1 MSYEEKVYTKLK
13 QHYHCAQAIFA
24 TYASDY
30 GMDQETAYRT
40 MACFAAGMY
49 RGSVCGCVTAAL
61 AVLGLAYGF
70 SDTKDREREI
80 FGTKIAEE
88 FVDRFQERMEGKF
101 NCADI
106 LENNIN
112 TAEGMASIRRE
123 GMIKKKC
130 TQAIQTSIE
139 ILEDMLRAYPDMLAG
154 KPAEPSC
161 DEQEIEKITYLVK
174 RAQKIQHFES
184 NVRDLILHS
193 SKSIACI
200 QFDISRFKIINDIY
214 GERMGDQILQ
224 FIKDNLAEICNETQ
238 YYLNLRSDVFV
249 VLSEFQQESELD
261 ELVRQIQTRCNMF
274 KNIKLTYSIGVYIVN
289 DRKMDLRQIEDR
301 AAMARK
307 KAKGN
312 MMNNVLYYQEE
323 FKEMLY
329 IRNFI
334 EESLPSAIDEK
345 QFQMYLQPKYS
356 IVQNHIVGAE
366 ALVRWQHPD
375 RGMIYPNEFIPV
387 IEENGYIKKVDY
399 YIWKEACNFL
409 KRCEQAGIKNCPVSV
424 NVSRLHLTDTVFMD
438 YLAQTIHEAGIP
450 KEQLELEIT
459 ETIGDEQISNMAE
472 LLKHQGYK
480 LLMDDFGS
488 GYSSLNILLE
498 TPFDVIKLDK
508 KFMENMM
515 VSEKGRLILEYVV
528 AMADKLGLELLAEG
542 VETEEQVKLLRK
554 IGCDNV
560 QGYYYAKPMPRFK
573 SRGYGYWLS
582 IVLSAIWLA
591 LYTGS
596 DRLQLFDV
604 MDSI

>member
-70 SDTKDREREI
+70 SDTKDRERGI

-560 QGYYYAKPMPRFK
+560 QGYYYAKPMPVEDFFELLQKDRQ
-573 SRGYGYWLS
+573 S
-582 IVLSAIWLA
+582 INSL
-591 LYTGS
+591 
-596 DRLQLFDV
+596 
-604 MDSI
+604 

>member
-61 AVLGLAYGF
+61 AVLGLVYGF

-139 ILEDMLRAYPDMLAG
+139 ILEDMLWAYPDMLAG

-560 QGYYYAKPMPRFK
+560 QGYYYAKPMPVEDFFELLQKDRQ
-573 SRGYGYWLS
+573 S
-582 IVLSAIWLA
+582 INSL
-591 LYTGS
+591 
-596 DRLQLFDV
+596 
-604 MDSI
+604 

>member
-1 MSYEEKVYTKLK
+1 MSHEEKVYTKLK

-49 RGSVCGCVTAAL
+49 TGSVCGCVTAAL

-106 LENNIN
+106 LENNIS

-130 TQAIQTSIE
+130 AQAIQTSIE
-139 ILEDMLRAYPDMLAG
+139 ILEDMLQAYPDMLAG

-184 NVRDLILHS
+184 HVRDLILHS

-249 VLSEFQQESELD
+249 VLSEFQHESELD
-261 ELVRQIQTRCNMF
+261 ELIRQIQTRCKMF

-450 KEQLELEIT
+450 KE
-459 ETIGDEQISNMAE
+459 
-472 LLKHQGYK
+472 
-480 LLMDDFGS
+480 
-488 GYSSLNILLE
+488 
-498 TPFDVIKLDK
+498 
-508 KFMENMM
+508 
-515 VSEKGRLILEYVV
+515 
-528 AMADKLGLELLAEG
+528 
-542 VETEEQVKLLRK
+542 
-554 IGCDNV
+554 
-560 QGYYYAKPMPRFK
+560 
-573 SRGYGYWLS
+573 
-582 IVLSAIWLA
+582 
-591 LYTGS
+591 
-596 DRLQLFDV
+596 
-604 MDSI
+604 

>member
-1 MSYEEKVYTKLK
+1 MSHEEKVYTKLK

-40 MACFAAGMY
+40 MACCAAGMY
-49 RGSVCGCVTAAL
+49 TGSVCGCVTAAL

-70 SDTKDREREI
+70 SDTKDRERVI

-106 LENNIN
+106 LENNIS

-139 ILEDMLRAYPDMLAG
+139 ILEDMLQAYPDMLAG

-184 NVRDLILHS
+184 HVRDLILHS

-249 VLSEFQQESELD
+249 VLSEFQHESELD
-261 ELVRQIQTRCNMF
+261 ELIRQIQTRCKMF

-542 VETEEQVKLLRK
+542 VETEEQVELLRK

-560 QGYYYAKPMPRFK
+560 QGYYYAKPMPVEDFFELLQKDRQ
-573 SRGYGYWLS
+573 S
-582 IVLSAIWLA
+582 INSL
-591 LYTGS
+591 
-596 DRLQLFDV
+596 
-604 MDSI
+604 

>member
-1 MSYEEKVYTKLK
+1 MSHEEKVYTKLK

-24 TYASDY
+24 AYASDY

-49 RGSVCGCVTAAL
+49 KGSVCGCVTAAL
-61 AVLGLAYGF
+61 AVLWLAYGF

-88 FVDRFQERMEGKF
+88 FVDRFQEQMEGKF

-106 LENNIN
+106 LENNIS

-249 VLSEFQQESELD
+249 VLSEFQHESELD
-261 ELVRQIQTRCNMF
+261 ELIRQIQTRCKMF

-542 VETEEQVKLLRK
+542 VETEEQVELLRK

-560 QGYYYAKPMPRFK
+560 QGYYYAKPMPVEDFFELLQKDRQ
-573 SRGYGYWLS
+573 S
-582 IVLSAIWLA
+582 INSL
-591 LYTGS
+591 
-596 DRLQLFDV
+596 
-604 MDSI
+604 

>member
-70 SDTKDREREI
+70 SDTKDREWEI

-139 ILEDMLRAYPDMLAG
+139 ILEDMLWAYPDMLAG

-161 DEQEIEKITYLVK
+161 DEQEVEKITYLVK

-261 ELVRQIQTRCNMF
+261 ELVRQIQTRCKMF

-560 QGYYYAKPMPRFK
+560 QGYYYAKPMPVEDFFELLQKDRQ
-573 SRGYGYWLS
+573 S
-582 IVLSAIWLA
+582 INSL
-591 LYTGS
+591 
-596 DRLQLFDV
+596 
-604 MDSI
+604 

>member
-1 MSYEEKVYTKLK
+1 MSHEEKVYTKLK

-49 RGSVCGCVTAAL
+49 TGSVCGCVTAAL

-106 LENNIN
+106 LENNIS

-130 TQAIQTSIE
+130 AQAIQTSIE
-139 ILEDMLRAYPDMLAG
+139 ILEDMLQAYPDMLAG

-184 NVRDLILHS
+184 HVRDLILHS

-249 VLSEFQQESELD
+249 VLSEFQHESELD
-261 ELVRQIQTRCNMF
+261 ELIRQIQTRCKMF

-528 AMADKLGLELLAEG
+528 AMEDKLGLELLAEG
-542 VETEEQVKLLRK
+542 VETEEQVELLRK

-560 QGYYYAKPMPRFK
+560 QGYYYAKPMPVEDFFELLQKDRQ
-573 SRGYGYWLS
+573 S
-582 IVLSAIWLA
+582 INSL
-591 LYTGS
+591 
-596 DRLQLFDV
+596 
-604 MDSI
+604 

>member
-1 MSYEEKVYTKLK
+1 MSHEEKVYTKLK

-49 RGSVCGCVTAAL
+49 TGSVCGCVTAAL
-61 AVLGLAYGF
+61 AVLGLVYGF

-106 LENNIN
+106 LENNIS

-130 TQAIQTSIE
+130 AQAIQTSIE
-139 ILEDMLRAYPDMLAG
+139 ILEDMLQAYPDMLAG

-184 NVRDLILHS
+184 HVRDLILHS

-249 VLSEFQQESELD
+249 VLSEFQHESELD
-261 ELVRQIQTRCNMF
+261 ELIRQIQIRCKMF

-542 VETEEQVKLLRK
+542 VETEEQVELLRK

-560 QGYYYAKPMPRFK
+560 QGYYYAKPMPVEDFFELLQKDRQ
-573 SRGYGYWLS
+573 S
-582 IVLSAIWLA
+582 INSL
-591 LYTGS
+591 
-596 DRLQLFDV
+596 
-604 MDSI
+604 

>member
-1 MSYEEKVYTKLK
+1 MSHEEKVYTKLK

-49 RGSVCGCVTAAL
+49 TGSVCGCVTAAL

-106 LENNIN
+106 LENNIS

-123 GMIKKKC
+123 GMIKKK
-130 TQAIQTSIE
+130 
-139 ILEDMLRAYPDMLAG
+139 
-154 KPAEPSC
+154 
-161 DEQEIEKITYLVK
+161 

-184 NVRDLILHS
+184 HVRDLILHS

-249 VLSEFQQESELD
+249 VLSEFQHESELD
-261 ELVRQIQTRCNMF
+261 ELIRQIQTRCKMF

-438 YLAQTIHEAGIP
+438 YLAQTIHEADIP

-472 LLKHQGYK
+472 LLKQQGYK

-542 VETEEQVKLLRK
+542 VETEEQVELLRK

-560 QGYYYAKPMPRFK
+560 QGYYYAKPMPVEDFFELLQKDRQ
-573 SRGYGYWLS
+573 S
-582 IVLSAIWLA
+582 INSL
-591 LYTGS
+591 
-596 DRLQLFDV
+596 
-604 MDSI
+604 

>member
-61 AVLGLAYGF
+61 AVLELAYGF

-560 QGYYYAKPMPRFK
+560 QGYYYAKPMPVEDFFELLQKDRQ
-573 SRGYGYWLS
+573 S
-582 IVLSAIWLA
+582 INSL
-591 LYTGS
+591 
-596 DRLQLFDV
+596 
-604 MDSI
+604 

>member
-1 MSYEEKVYTKLK
+1 MSHEEKVYTKLK

-49 RGSVCGCVTAAL
+49 TGSVCGCVTAAL

-70 SDTKDREREI
+70 SDTKDREWEI

-106 LENNIN
+106 LENNIS

-139 ILEDMLRAYPDMLAG
+139 ILEDMLQAYPDMLAG

-184 NVRDLILHS
+184 HVRDLILHS

-249 VLSEFQQESELD
+249 VLSEFQHESELD
-261 ELVRQIQTRCNMF
+261 ELIRQIQTRCKMF

-560 QGYYYAKPMPRFK
+560 QGYYYAKPMPVEDFFELLQKDRQ
-573 SRGYGYWLS
+573 S
-582 IVLSAIWLA
+582 INSL
-591 LYTGS
+591 
-596 DRLQLFDV
+596 
-604 MDSI
+604 

>member
-1 MSYEEKVYTKLK
+1 MSHEEKVYTKLK

-49 RGSVCGCVTAAL
+49 TGSVCGCVTAAL

-70 SDTKDREREI
+70 SDTKDREWEI

-106 LENNIN
+106 LENNIS

-139 ILEDMLRAYPDMLAG
+139 ILEDMLQAYPDMLAG

-184 NVRDLILHS
+184 HVRDLILHS

-249 VLSEFQQESELD
+249 VLSEFQHESELD
-261 ELVRQIQTRCNMF
+261 ELIRQIQTRCKMF

-345 QFQMYLQPKYS
+345 QIQMYLQPKYS

-542 VETEEQVKLLRK
+542 VETEEQVELLRK

-560 QGYYYAKPMPRFK
+560 QGYYYAKPMPVEDFFELLQKDRQ
-573 SRGYGYWLS
+573 S
-582 IVLSAIWLA
+582 INSL
-591 LYTGS
+591 
-596 DRLQLFDV
+596 
-604 MDSI
+604 

>member
-1 MSYEEKVYTKLK
+1 MSHEEKVYTKLK

-49 RGSVCGCVTAAL
+49 TGSVCGCVTAAL

-106 LENNIN
+106 LENNIS

-139 ILEDMLRAYPDMLAG
+139 ILEDMLQAYPDMLAG

-184 NVRDLILHS
+184 HVRDLILHS
-193 SKSIACI
+193 SKSIECI

-224 FIKDNLAEICNETQ
+224 FIKDNLAEICNETH

-249 VLSEFQQESELD
+249 VLSEFQHESELD
-261 ELVRQIQTRCNMF
+261 ELIRQIQTRCKMF

-334 EESLPSAIDEK
+334 EESPPSAIDEK

-375 RGMIYPNEFIPV
+375 RGMIYPNEFILV

-542 VETEEQVKLLRK
+542 VETEEQVELLRK

-560 QGYYYAKPMPRFK
+560 QGYYYAKPMPVEDFFELLQKDRQ
-573 SRGYGYWLS
+573 S
-582 IVLSAIWLA
+582 INSL
-591 LYTGS
+591 
-596 DRLQLFDV
+596 
-604 MDSI
+604 

>member
-61 AVLGLAYGF
+61 AVLGLTYGF

-560 QGYYYAKPMPRFK
+560 QGYYYAKPMPVEDFFELLQKDRQ
-573 SRGYGYWLS
+573 S
-582 IVLSAIWLA
+582 INSL
-591 LYTGS
+591 
-596 DRLQLFDV
+596 
-604 MDSI
+604 

>member
-1 MSYEEKVYTKLK
+1 MSHEEKVYTKLK

-49 RGSVCGCVTAAL
+49 TGSVCGCVTAAL
-61 AVLGLAYGF
+61 AVLGLDYGF

-106 LENNIN
+106 LENNIS

-139 ILEDMLRAYPDMLAG
+139 ILEDMLQAYPDMLAG

-184 NVRDLILHS
+184 HVRDLILHS

-249 VLSEFQQESELD
+249 VLSEFQHESELD
-261 ELVRQIQTRCNMF
+261 ELIRQIQTRCKMF

-542 VETEEQVKLLRK
+542 VETEEQVELLRK

-560 QGYYYAKPMPRFK
+560 QGYYYAKPMPVEDFFELLQKDRQ
-573 SRGYGYWLS
+573 S
-582 IVLSAIWLA
+582 INSL
-591 LYTGS
+591 
-596 DRLQLFDV
+596 
-604 MDSI
+604 

>member
-1 MSYEEKVYTKLK
+1 MSHEEKVYEQLK

-24 TYASDY
+24 AYASDY
-30 GMDQETAYRT
+30 GMDHETAYRT

-49 RGSVCGCVTAAL
+49 TGSVCGCVTAAL

-80 FGTKIAEE
+80 FGTKIAKE

-106 LENNIN
+106 LENNIT
-112 TAEGMASIRRE
+112 TAEGMAAIRRE

-130 TQAIQTSIE
+130 AQAIQTSIE
-139 ILEDMLRAYPDMLAG
+139 ILEDMLQAYPSMLAE
-154 KPAEPSC
+154 KSTEPSC

-174 RAQKIQHFES
+174 RAQKIRHFES

-193 SKSIACI
+193 PKNIACI
-200 QFDISRFKIINDIY
+200 QFDISRFKIINDLY

-249 VLSEFQQESELD
+249 VMSEFQHESELD
-261 ELVRQIQTRCNMF
+261 ELIRQIQTRCKMF
-274 KNIKLTYSIGVYIVN
+274 NNIKLTYSIGVYIVN

-334 EESLPSAIDEK
+334 EESLPSAIEEK

-366 ALVRWQHPD
+366 ALVRWQHPN

-542 VETEEQVKLLRK
+542 VETEEQVELLRK

-560 QGYYYAKPMPRFK
+560 QGYYYAKPMPVEDFFELLQKDRQ
-573 SRGYGYWLS
+573 S
-582 IVLSAIWLA
+582 INSL
-591 LYTGS
+591 
-596 DRLQLFDV
+596 
-604 MDSI
+604 

>member
-1 MSYEEKVYTKLK
+1 MSHEEKVYTKLK

-49 RGSVCGCVTAAL
+49 TGSVCGCVTAAL

-106 LENNIN
+106 LENNIS

-139 ILEDMLRAYPDMLAG
+139 ILEDMLQAYPDMLAG

-184 NVRDLILHS
+184 HVRDLILHS

-249 VLSEFQQESELD
+249 VLSEFQHESELD
-261 ELVRQIQTRCNMF
+261 ELIRQIQTRCKMF
-274 KNIKLTYSIGVYIVN
+274 KNIKLTYSIGV
-289 DRKMDLRQIEDR
+289 
-301 AAMARK
+301 
-307 KAKGN
+307 
-312 MMNNVLYYQEE
+312 YQEE

-438 YLAQTIHEAGIP
+438 YLAQTIHEADIP

-472 LLKHQGYK
+472 LLKQQGYK

-542 VETEEQVKLLRK
+542 VETEEQVELLRK

-560 QGYYYAKPMPRFK
+560 QGYYYAKPMPVEDFFELLQKDRQ
-573 SRGYGYWLS
+573 S
-582 IVLSAIWLA
+582 INSL
-591 LYTGS
+591 
-596 DRLQLFDV
+596 
-604 MDSI
+604 

>member
-334 EESLPSAIDEK
+334 EE
-345 QFQMYLQPKYS
+345 
-356 IVQNHIVGAE
+356 
-366 ALVRWQHPD
+366 
-375 RGMIYPNEFIPV
+375 
-387 IEENGYIKKVDY
+387 NGYIKKVDY

-560 QGYYYAKPMPRFK
+560 QGYYYAKPMPVEDFFELLQKDRQ
-573 SRGYGYWLS
+573 S
-582 IVLSAIWLA
+582 INSL
-591 LYTGS
+591 
-596 DRLQLFDV
+596 
-604 MDSI
+604 

>member
-61 AVLGLAYGF
+61 AVLRLAYGF

-560 QGYYYAKPMPRFK
+560 QGYYYAKPMPVEDFFELLQKDRQ
-573 SRGYGYWLS
+573 S
-582 IVLSAIWLA
+582 INSL
-591 LYTGS
+591 
-596 DRLQLFDV
+596 
-604 MDSI
+604 

>member
-1 MSYEEKVYTKLK
+1 MSHEEKVYTKLK

-24 TYASDY
+24 TCASDY

-49 RGSVCGCVTAAL
+49 TGSVCGCVTAAL

-106 LENNIN
+106 LENNIS

-139 ILEDMLRAYPDMLAG
+139 ILEDMLQAYPDMLAG

-249 VLSEFQQESELD
+249 VLSEFQHESELD
-261 ELVRQIQTRCNMF
+261 ELIRQIQTRCKMF

-542 VETEEQVKLLRK
+542 VETEEQVELLRK

-560 QGYYYAKPMPRFK
+560 QGYYYAKPMPVEDFFELLQKDRQ
-573 SRGYGYWLS
+573 S
-582 IVLSAIWLA
+582 INSL
-591 LYTGS
+591 
-596 DRLQLFDV
+596 
-604 MDSI
+604 

>member
-438 YLAQTIHEAGIP
+438 YLARTIHEAGIP

-560 QGYYYAKPMPRFK
+560 QGYYYAKPMPVEDFFELLQKDRQ
-573 SRGYGYWLS
+573 S
-582 IVLSAIWLA
+582 INSL
-591 LYTGS
+591 
-596 DRLQLFDV
+596 
-604 MDSI
+604 

>member
-1 MSYEEKVYTKLK
+1 MSHEEKVYTKLK

-49 RGSVCGCVTAAL
+49 TGSVCGCVTAAL

-106 LENNIN
+106 LENNIS

-139 ILEDMLRAYPDMLAG
+139 ILEDMLQAYPGMLAG
-154 KPAEPSC
+154 KQAEPSC

-249 VLSEFQQESELD
+249 VLSEFQHESELD
-261 ELVRQIQTRCNMF
+261 ELIRQIQARCKMF

-329 IRNFI
+329 IRKFI
-334 EESLPSAIDEK
+334 EESIPSAIDEK

-438 YLAQTIHEAGIP
+438 YLAQTIHEADIP

-472 LLKHQGYK
+472 LLKQQGYK

-542 VETEEQVKLLRK
+542 VETEEQVELLRK

-560 QGYYYAKPMPRFK
+560 QGYYYAKPMPVEDFFELLQKDRQ
-573 SRGYGYWLS
+573 S
-582 IVLSAIWLA
+582 INSLKKEM
-591 LYTGS
+591 LYC
-596 DRLQLFDV
+596 
-604 MDSI
+604 

>member
-1 MSYEEKVYTKLK
+1 MSHEEKVYTKLK

-49 RGSVCGCVTAAL
+49 TGSVCGCVTAAL

-106 LENNIN
+106 LENNIS

-249 VLSEFQQESELD
+249 VLSEFQHESELD
-261 ELVRQIQTRCNMF
+261 ELIRQIQTRCKMF

-387 IEENGYIKKVDY
+387 IEENGYIKKVA
-399 YIWKEACNFL
+399 ISRKWITIFG
-409 KRCEQAGIKNCPVSV
+409 KR
-424 NVSRLHLTDTVFMD
+424 H
-438 YLAQTIHEAGIP
+438 
-450 KEQLELEIT
+450 
-459 ETIGDEQISNMAE
+459 
-472 LLKHQGYK
+472 
-480 LLMDDFGS
+480 
-488 GYSSLNILLE
+488 
-498 TPFDVIKLDK
+498 
-508 KFMENMM
+508 
-515 VSEKGRLILEYVV
+515 
-528 AMADKLGLELLAEG
+528 
-542 VETEEQVKLLRK
+542 
-554 IGCDNV
+554 
-560 QGYYYAKPMPRFK
+560 
-573 SRGYGYWLS
+573 
-582 IVLSAIWLA
+582 AI
-591 LYTGS
+591 
-596 DRLQLFDV
+596 F
-604 MDSI
+604 

>member
-1 MSYEEKVYTKLK
+1 MSHEEKVYTKLK

-49 RGSVCGCVTAAL
+49 TGSVCGCVTAAL

-106 LENNIN
+106 LENNIS

-139 ILEDMLRAYPDMLAG
+139 ILEDMLQAYPGMLAG
-154 KPAEPSC
+154 KQAEPSC

-249 VLSEFQQESELD
+249 VLSEFQHESELD
-261 ELVRQIQTRCNMF
+261 ELIRQIQARCKMF

-329 IRNFI
+329 IRKFI
-334 EESLPSAIDEK
+334 EESIPSAIDEK

-424 NVSRLHLTDTVFMD
+424 NVSRLHLTDTVLWIIWRRLFMR
-438 YLAQTIHEAGIP
+438 
-450 KEQLELEIT
+450 
-459 ETIGDEQISNMAE
+459 QI
-472 LLKHQGYK
+472 
-480 LLMDDFGS
+480 F
-488 GYSSLNILLE
+488 
-498 TPFDVIKLDK
+498 
-508 KFMENMM
+508 
-515 VSEKGRLILEYVV
+515 
-528 AMADKLGLELLAEG
+528 
-542 VETEEQVKLLRK
+542 RK
-554 IGCDNV
+554 N
-560 QGYYYAKPMPRFK
+560 
-573 SRGYGYWLS
+573 SWS
-582 IVLSAIWLA
+582 
-591 LYTGS
+591 
-596 DRLQLFDV
+596 
-604 MDSI
+604 

>member
-1 MSYEEKVYTKLK
+1 MSHEEKVYTKLK

-49 RGSVCGCVTAAL
+49 TGSVCGCVTAAL

-70 SDTKDREREI
+70 SDTKDREWEI

-106 LENNIN
+106 LENNIS

-139 ILEDMLRAYPDMLAG
+139 ILEDMLQAYPDMLAG

-184 NVRDLILHS
+184 HVRDLILHS

-249 VLSEFQQESELD
+249 VLSEFQHESELD
-261 ELVRQIQTRCNMF
+261 ELIRQIQTRCKMF

-542 VETEEQVKLLRK
+542 VETEEQVELLRK

-560 QGYYYAKPMPRFK
+560 QGYYYAKPMPVEDFFELLQKDRQ
-573 SRGYGYWLS
+573 S
-582 IVLSAIWLA
+582 INSL
-591 LYTGS
+591 
-596 DRLQLFDV
+596 
-604 MDSI
+604 

>member
-70 SDTKDREREI
+70 SDTKDREWEI

-139 ILEDMLRAYPDMLAG
+139 ILEDMLWAYPDMLAG

-261 ELVRQIQTRCNMF
+261 ELVRQIQTRCKMF

-560 QGYYYAKPMPRFK
+560 QGYYYAKPMPVEDFFELLQKDRQ
-573 SRGYGYWLS
+573 S
-582 IVLSAIWLA
+582 INSL
-591 LYTGS
+591 
-596 DRLQLFDV
+596 
-604 MDSI
+604 

>member
-459 ETIGDEQISNMAE
+459 ETIGDE
-472 LLKHQGYK
+472 
-480 LLMDDFGS
+480 
-488 GYSSLNILLE
+488 
-498 TPFDVIKLDK
+498 
-508 KFMENMM
+508 
-515 VSEKGRLILEYVV
+515 
-528 AMADKLGLELLAEG
+528 
-542 VETEEQVKLLRK
+542 
-554 IGCDNV
+554 
-560 QGYYYAKPMPRFK
+560 
-573 SRGYGYWLS
+573 
-582 IVLSAIWLA
+582 
-591 LYTGS
+591 
-596 DRLQLFDV
+596 
-604 MDSI
+604 

>member
-1 MSYEEKVYTKLK
+1 MSHEEKVYTKLK

-49 RGSVCGCVTAAL
+49 TGSVCGCVTAAL
-61 AVLGLAYGF
+61 AVSGLAYGF

-106 LENNIN
+106 LENNIS

-139 ILEDMLRAYPDMLAG
+139 ILEDMLQAYPGMLAG
-154 KPAEPSC
+154 KQAEPSC

-249 VLSEFQQESELD
+249 VLSEFQHESELD
-261 ELVRQIQTRCNMF
+261 ELIRQIQARCKMF

-329 IRNFI
+329 IRKFI
-334 EESLPSAIDEK
+334 EESIPSAIDEK

-438 YLAQTIHEAGIP
+438 YLAQTIHEADIP

-472 LLKHQGYK
+472 LLKQQGYK

-542 VETEEQVKLLRK
+542 VETEEQVELLRK

-560 QGYYYAKPMPRFK
+560 QGYYYAKPMPVEDFFELLQKDRQ
-573 SRGYGYWLS
+573 S
-582 IVLSAIWLA
+582 INSL
-591 LYTGS
+591 
-596 DRLQLFDV
+596 
-604 MDSI
+604 

>member
-1 MSYEEKVYTKLK
+1 MSHEEKVYTKLK

-49 RGSVCGCVTAAL
+49 TGSVCGCVTAAL

-106 LENNIN
+106 LENNIS

-130 TQAIQTSIE
+130 AQAIQTSIE
-139 ILEDMLRAYPDMLAG
+139 ILEDMLQAYPDMLAG

-184 NVRDLILHS
+184 HVRDLILHS

-249 VLSEFQQESELD
+249 VLSEFQHESELD
-261 ELVRQIQTRCNMF
+261 ELIRQIQTRCKMF

-312 MMNNVLYYQEE
+312 MMNNVLYY
-323 FKEMLY
+323 
-329 IRNFI
+329 
-334 EESLPSAIDEK
+334 
-345 QFQMYLQPKYS
+345 
-356 IVQNHIVGAE
+356 
-366 ALVRWQHPD
+366 
-375 RGMIYPNEFIPV
+375 
-387 IEENGYIKKVDY
+387 
-399 YIWKEACNFL
+399 
-409 KRCEQAGIKNCPVSV
+409 
-424 NVSRLHLTDTVFMD
+424 
-438 YLAQTIHEAGIP
+438 
-450 KEQLELEIT
+450 
-459 ETIGDEQISNMAE
+459 
-472 LLKHQGYK
+472 
-480 LLMDDFGS
+480 
-488 GYSSLNILLE
+488 
-498 TPFDVIKLDK
+498 
-508 KFMENMM
+508 
-515 VSEKGRLILEYVV
+515 
-528 AMADKLGLELLAEG
+528 
-542 VETEEQVKLLRK
+542 
-554 IGCDNV
+554 
-560 QGYYYAKPMPRFK
+560 
-573 SRGYGYWLS
+573 
-582 IVLSAIWLA
+582 
-591 LYTGS
+591 
-596 DRLQLFDV
+596 
-604 MDSI
+604 